1 MLAYPR
7 CAVGPLPLHLG
18 HHYPAVRWTNKAL
31 GRCEGA
37 TQLCK
42 HLTSQQDSAASA
54 TLVVCVLCT
63 GNQPQSVI
71 KSSCFPPCRLTGRPS
86 CDTIWTSNYSTD
98 ERRKSIFVRPSHLHA
113 TNAKF
118 FIPVHF
124 HIVTLGPGHYLLRA
138 TICFLNL
145 FFVFVPSHCHLKR
158 SFKKTKLNS
167 IWKEANVAVIQ
178 KTKSSDS
185 SSTRVL
191 GGSKI

>member
-98 ERRKSIFVRPSHLHA
+98 GRRKSIFVRPSHLHA

-118 FIPVHF
+118 FYPSPFSHCNIGTRPLFIESYH
-124 HIVTLGPGHYLLRA
+124 LLPQ
-138 TICFLNL
+138 
-145 FFVFVPSHCHLKR
+145 FVFCFCPFPLSLE
-158 SFKKTKLNS
+158 N
-167 IWKEANVAVIQ
+167 II
-178 KTKSSDS
+178 
-185 SSTRVL
+185 
-191 GGSKI
+191 

>member
-98 ERRKSIFVRPSHLHA
+98 GRRR
-113 TNAKF
+113 
-118 FIPVHF
+118 
-124 HIVTLGPGHYLLRA
+124 RA
-138 TICFLNL
+138 S
-145 FFVFVPSHCHLKR
+145 FFVHLIFMQQMQSFFYPSPFSNCIIGTRSLFIESYHLLPQFVFFFCPFPLSL
-158 SFKKTKLNS
+158 
-167 IWKEANVAVIQ
+167 E
-178 KTKSSDS
+178 
-185 SSTRVL
+185 
-191 GGSKI
+191 KII

>member
-1 MLAYPR
+1 MLGYPR

-86 CDTIWTSNYSTD
+86 CDTIWTSNYST
-98 ERRKSIFVRPSHLHA
+98 EEHLCSSISSSCNKCKVFYPSPFSNSNIGTRPLFIESYHLL
-113 TNAKF
+113 
-118 FIPVHF
+118 PQ
-124 HIVTLGPGHYLLRA
+124 
-138 TICFLNL
+138 
-145 FFVFVPSHCHLKR
+145 FVFCFCPFTLSL
-158 SFKKTKLNS
+158 
-167 IWKEANVAVIQ
+167 E
-178 KTKSSDS
+178 
-185 SSTRVL
+185 
-191 GGSKI
+191 KII